1 MACEVKYMKFLLV
14 AVNAKYIHS
23 NPAVYSLCTYAVAKN
38 PSLKEH
44 IEIAQYTI
52 NNRTE
57 DILADIY
64 KRRPDAVGFSC
75 YIWNITCI
83 LELSQ
88 ELHKLLP
95 QTAIWLGGP
104 EVSYNAGELLGNH
117 LFLTGIMIGEGEQTF
132 LELMERYVEAELSQA
147 ERRTAPKL
155 SRKTGKAED
164 ETEDG
169 VQKTVKGENNG
180 NPDTPVE
187 IFGDIPG
194 LCIAEECCGAEPGG
208 ESGTAA
214 DEEKDGRI
222 SDRGGNGKAVNVT
235 MGSARK
241 IVYTPPRPL
250 TDLTEIPFLYEDLS
264 QFENKIIYYESSRG
278 CPFRCSYCLS
288 SIDKQVR
295 LRDMEVVKKE
305 LQFFLDHRVTQV
317 KFVDRTFNCN
327 KKHAMEIWQYLL
339 DHDNGITN
347 FHFEIAADILDEEE
361 LALLARFRPGA
372 VQLEIGVQSTNEQT
386 IREIDRR
393 MDVALLRKIVQR
405 IHDGRNIHIH
415 LDLIAGLPY
424 EDYDSFGRSF
434 DDVYAMQPEQ
444 LQLGFLKVLK
454 GSKMHEK
461 SGEYGL
467 VYGSRPPYEVLFT
480 DWLSYDDVRRLKQ
493 IEEMVELYYNSNQ
506 FRVVLALVVPCF
518 SSPFA
523 FFEKLAAYYD
533 RMGYFTTSPARSYR
547 YQVLLAFLLSVRQMR
562 SADMEL
568 YLEALTVDVYLRENA
583 KSRPD
588 FAPDA
593 SVYKEES
600 RFFYQREAESHHVLP
615 DCYASCDARTLAR
628 MTHLERISYDLH
640 TGEKLTKPV
649 FYLFDYENRSPL
661 THDAAVYVQENIY
674 ESFECGGIGSGD
686 DRSKPQD

>member
-1 MACEVKYMKFLLV
+1 MKFLLV

-23 NPAVYSLCTYAVAKN
+23 NPAVYSLCAYALSKN

-44 IEIAQYTI
+44 IEIAEYTI
-52 NNRTE
+52 NNRPE

-64 KRRPDAVGFSC
+64 KRSPDAVGLSC

-104 EVSYNAGELLGNH
+104 EVSYDAGELLLKH
-117 LFLTGIMIGEGEQTF
+117 AFLTGIMIGEGEQTF
-132 LELMERYVEAELSQA
+132 LELMERYMRAELSQA
-147 ERRTAPKL
+147 ERMA
-155 SRKTGKAED
+155 
-164 ETEDG
+164 
-169 VQKTVKGENNG
+169 
-180 NPDTPVE
+180 
-187 IFGDIPG
+187 DIPG
-194 LCIAEECCGAEPGG
+194 LCIAEDISGAKQGG
-208 ESGTAA
+208 ESGTVA
-214 DEEKDGRI
+214 DEEEDGLV
-222 SDRGGNGKAVNVT
+222 SDRGGNGEAGNVM

-241 IVYTPPRPL
+241 IVYTQPRSL
-250 TDLTEIPFLYEDLS
+250 TNLTEIPFLYEDLS
-264 QFENKIIYYESSRG
+264 KFENKIIYYESSRG

-295 LRDMEVVKKE
+295 LRDIGVVKKE

-339 DHDNGITN
+339 DHDNGVTN

-361 LALLARFRPGA
+361 LSLLAKFRPGA

-405 IHDGRNIHIH
+405 IHEGGNIHIH

-424 EDYDSFGRSF
+424 EDYASFGHSF
-434 DDVYAMQPEQ
+434 DEVYAMQPEQ

-467 VYGSRPPYEVLFT
+467 VYSSMPPYEVLFT
-480 DWLSYDDVRRLKQ
+480 DWLSYEDVRRLKQ
-493 IEEMVELYYNSNQ
+493 IEEMVELYDNSNQ
-506 FRVVLALVVPCF
+506 FRVTLALVMPHF

-523 FFEKLAAYYD
+523 FFEKLAAYYE

-547 YQVLLAFLLSVRQMR
+547 YQVLLSFLLSAPEMR
-562 SADMEL
+562 DADPDL
-568 YLEALTVDVYLRENA
+568 YREALTVDVYLRENA
-583 KSRPD
+583 KSRPE
-588 FAPDA
+588 FAPDGTA
-593 SVYKEES
+593 MKEES
-600 RFFYQREAESHHVLP
+600 RLFYQHEAQSHSVLP
-615 DCYASCDARTLAR
+615 VSYATCDARTLAR
-628 MTHLERISYDLH
+628 MTHMERISYDLH
-640 TGEKLTKPV
+640 TGERLTEPV

-661 THDAAVYVQENIY
+661 THDAAVYVVE
-674 ESFECGGIGSGD
+674 EV
-686 DRSKPQD
+686 